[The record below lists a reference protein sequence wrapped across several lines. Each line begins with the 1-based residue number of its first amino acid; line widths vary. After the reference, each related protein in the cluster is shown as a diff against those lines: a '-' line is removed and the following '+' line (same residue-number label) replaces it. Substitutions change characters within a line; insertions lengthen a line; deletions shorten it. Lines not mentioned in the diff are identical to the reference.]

1 MFSGLAIQWGVV
13 GDVGVVHDIL
23 GAGVVAG
30 VFAAQRIA
38 SCMALMDSFLS
49 QKHPVVSSFVKDDSL
64 SVGDSK
70 DKRELVRSAAHILGI
85 KDPSSL
91 SSNITLG
98 ELGIDS
104 LMSVELRQLLE
115 RDYDLALSMQEVRQ
129 LTIGRLREISD
140 GSSTAE
146 SSTTPG
152 NVADAEQ
159 DDTPKVARLKL
170 IEKLIPD
177 RAMVKM
183 NNLEG
188 PTPLFIM
195 HPVEGHVGA
204 LSELA
209 AQVRVR
215 VVGVQWTP
223 DVTTHSIEKMA
234 AVYVQRLR
242 EVQAEGPY
250 HLAGYSF
257 GATVAF
263 EMASVG
269 SLTFLDG
276 GPRFLDLFSAQRRSR
291 STISRE
297 EHETDL
303 FVMFLAQYLHLDVSQ
318 VRSQLSE
325 HSSYETKQE
334 AAIDILLDARPDLRL
349 ARETVAAAMRIF
361 YECLRAGTVY
371 QPQGKY
377 RGDVLPHQ
385 ATTDARDSTAPAAR
399 IRSLRGMRTSL
410 SSLCTVYT
418 KGGLTQSSF
427 STRPS
432 AVTCCEG
439 NIEVVVV
446 DGGHE
451 DFILGQ
457 GAHRCAA
464 IINRQLHC

>member
-1 MFSGLAIQWGVV
+1 MLVPLT
-13 GDVGVVHDIL
+13 D
-23 GAGVVAG
+23 GA
-30 VFAAQRIA
+30 
-38 SCMALMDSFLS
+38 
-49 QKHPVVSSFVKDDSL
+49 
-64 SVGDSK
+64 
-70 DKRELVRSAAHILGI
+70 
-85 KDPSSL
+85 
-91 SSNITLG
+91 
-98 ELGIDS
+98 
-104 LMSVELRQLLE
+104 
-115 RDYDLALSMQEVRQ
+115 
-129 LTIGRLREISD
+129 
-140 GSSTAE
+140 
-146 SSTTPG
+146 
-152 NVADAEQ
+152 
-159 DDTPKVARLKL
+159 PKVARLKL

-177 RAMVKM
+177 RAMVEM

-263 EMASVG
+263 EMAVQLQASGESVG

-303 FVMFLAQYLHLDVSQ
+303 FVMFLAQYLDLDVSQ

-371 QPQGKY
+371 QPHGKY
-377 RGDVLPHQ
+377 RGDVLLIKPRQ
-385 ATTDARDSTAPAAR
+385 MPETAPH
-399 IRSLRGMRTSL
+399 LPHEYGL
-410 SSLCTVYT
+410 SE
-418 KGGLTQSSF
+418 
-427 STRPS
+427 
-432 AVTCCEG
+432 CCEG